1 MLTCG
6 LYEGGRSAVSV
17 ERVVGWLGVADDV
30 TEPRRCWCTMMPRDG
45 VSTEGMVRYSL
56 TDLHCK
62 FVIVGRES

>member
-1 MLTCG
+1 M
-6 LYEGGRSAVSV
+6 SV
-17 ERVVGWLGVADDV
+17 ERVVDRLDVADDV
-30 TEPRRCWCTMMPRDG
+30 TGPRQCWCTMMPRDG